1 MNINRLSWASRRGMI
16 ELDLMLL
23 PFLEKIYPTLD
34 LDDQKRYWKLLEC
47 EDQDLWSWLLKS
59 KVSDD
64 PDLQKII
71 GIIRNTR
78 ALTRPDIA

>member
-1 MNINRLSWASRRGMI
+1 ML

>member
-1 MNINRLSWASRRGMI
+1 MNINRLSWASRRGML
-16 ELDLMLL
+16 ELDLMFL

-59 KVSDD
+59 KVSGD

-71 GIIRNTR
+71 GIIRDTR
-78 ALTRPDIA
+78 PSTRPDIV

>member
-1 MNINRLSWASRRGMI
+1 MNINRLSWASRRGML

-47 EDQDLWSWLLKS
+47 EDQDLWSWLLKN

-78 ALTRPDIA
+78 ASTRPDIA

>member
-1 MNINRLSWASRRGMI
+1 MDMNRLSWASRRGML

-47 EDQDLWSWLLKS
+47 EDQDLWSWLLKN

-78 ALTRPDIA
+78 ASTRPDIA

>member
-1 MNINRLSWASRRGMI
+1 MDMNRLSWASRRGML

-47 EDQDLWSWLLKS
+47 EDQDLWSWLLKN